1 MPGKIVKKR
10 ICAPCALNEPVEYG
24 SSFSRGMRVE
34 MGESSILFISGTASV
49 DEKGRIYGGRDF
61 SAQLRRTFDNI
72 SALIRSEGADWHDIV
87 QTRCYLKNI
96 KRDYA
101 RFNLFR
107 SDFYK
112 KQKLR
117 VFPASVCVEANLCRP
132 GLLFEMEA
140 IAVLR
145 RAPRHK

>member
-1 MPGKIVKKR
+1 MTGKIAKKR
-10 ICAPCALNEPVEYG
+10 ISAPGALNEPIEYG

-34 MGESSILFISGTASV
+34 LGELSLLFISGTASV
-49 DEKGRIYGGRDF
+49 DEKGRMYGGRDL
-61 SAQLRRTFDNI
+61 SAQLRRTFENI

-107 SDFYK
+107 TDFYK

-117 VFPASVCVEANLCRP
+117 VSPASVCVEANLCRP

-140 IAVLR
+140 IALLR
-145 RAPRHK
+145 RPPHHK